1 MPKTAGRILKASDVK
16 LEGKLTL
23 DIVQTGPSQT
33 RQPGTD
39 LVEPQVH
46 VVESQPDFT
55 VIEVTCSCG
64 THPFRSRCRL
74 LFSPNLNLLKSSR
87 TFP

>member
-1 MPKTAGRILKASDVK
+1 MPKTTGRILKASDVK
-16 LEGKLTL
+16 LEGKHTL

-33 RQPGTD
+33 RQPGTA

-46 VVESQPDFT
+46 IVESQPDFT

-64 THPFRSRCRL
+64 TGILLRCEYDGNKT
-74 LFSPNLNLLKSSR
+74 PEV
-87 TFP
+87 P